1 MTGSHR
7 RHILGHKFVYCIG
20 CQLDAAYPTGRLAT
34 RTDCRPRDNQGE
46 NRFRR
51 SPTGPAVAPPRMP
64 AGQAPAPPPPQPP
77 RRKRHFWSVAI
88 FILLVSGVGI
98 RAYRDLSQPE
108 AWDYWK
114 DQYVSPSLTSQV
126 IDTLHLD
133 GSSKGRRALFV
144 SGTIGPAAA
153 NWFRG
158 RLDQANLAAGDI
170 VLLASPGGDLN
181 QATIMGEIIRQR
193 ALATAVGSADAS
205 GRVKPA
211 YCASACVLVYA
222 GGKTRFGVLGSA
234 LGVHRFVTTRPVDD
248 PVAEAQRIAGAVLGY
263 MTKMGVSSSIVEAMS
278 ETRDIRWLSP
288 KQALAMNLVTD
299 PLGKP

>member
-1 MTGSHR
+1 MSTEDSQGS
-7 RHILGHKFVYCIG
+7 
-20 CQLDAAYPTGRLAT
+20 
-34 RTDCRPRDNQGE
+34 E
-46 NRFRR
+46 NRFRK
-51 SPTGPAVAPPRMP
+51 SPTGPAVAPPRIP
-64 AGQAPAPPPPQPP
+64 PGRAPAPPVQPP
-77 RRKRHFWSVAI
+77 RRRRHFWTIAI
-88 FILLVSGVGI
+88 FILLVAGVCI

-108 AWDYWK
+108 AWHYWK
-114 DQYVSPSLTSQV
+114 DHYVSPSLTSEV
-126 IDTLHLD
+126 IDTLYLD
-133 GSSKGRRALFV
+133 GPSKGRRALFV

-158 RLDQANLAAGDI
+158 RLEQANLAPGDI
-170 VLLASPGGDLN
+170 ILLASPGGDLN
-181 QATIMGEIIRQR
+181 QAAIMGEIVRSR
-193 ALATAVGSADAS
+193 SLATAVGSTDAS

-234 LGVHRFVTTRPVDD
+234 LGVHRFVTARPVDD
-248 PVAEAQRIAGAVLGY
+248 PIAEAQRISGLVLGY

-278 ETRDIRWLSP
+278 ETREIRWLSP

>member
-1 MTGSHR
+1 MSHQNSQ
-7 RHILGHKFVYCIG
+7 G
-20 CQLDAAYPTGRLAT
+20 
-34 RTDCRPRDNQGE
+34 GE
-46 NRFRR
+46 NDFRR
-51 SPTGPAVAPPRMP
+51 PPTGPSVAPPRIP
-64 AGQAPAPPPPQPP
+64 LHQPPPPPVQPP

-88 FILLVSGVGI
+88 FILLVSGVAI
-98 RAYRDLSQPE
+98 RAYRDLSHPE
-108 AWDYWK
+108 AWHYWK
-114 DQYVSPSLTSQV
+114 DQYVSPSLTFSL
-126 IDTLHLD
+126 IDRVDLD
-133 GSSKGRRALFV
+133 GAAQGRRALFV

-153 NWFRG
+153 TLFRDK
-158 RLDQANLAAGDI
+158 LDQASLASGDI

-181 QATIMGEIIRQR
+181 QATIMGEIIRSR

-222 GGKTRFGVLGSA
+222 GGKNRFGVLGSA
-234 LGVHRFVTTRPVDD
+234 LGVHRFVTTRPVSD
-248 PVAEAQRIAGAVLGY
+248 PVAEAQRISGAVLGY

>member
-1 MTGSHR
+1 LSTEDS
-7 RHILGHKFVYCIG
+7 
-20 CQLDAAYPTGRLAT
+20 QSE
-34 RTDCRPRDNQGE
+34 E

-51 SPTGPAVAPPRMP
+51 SPTGPAVAAPRIP
-64 AGQAPAPPPPQPP
+64 AGQASPPPVQPP
-77 RRKRHFWSVAI
+77 RHKRHFWSIAI
-88 FILLVSGVGI
+88 FILLVSGVCI

-108 AWDYWK
+108 AWHYWK
-114 DQYVSPSLTSQV
+114 DQYVSPSLTFSL
-126 IDTLHLD
+126 IDKVALD
-133 GSSKGRRALFV
+133 GAAQGRRALFV

-153 NWFRG
+153 ALFRDK
-158 RLDQANLAAGDI
+158 LDQANLAPGDV

-181 QATIMGEIIRQR
+181 QATIMGEIIRSR
-193 ALATAVGSADAS
+193 ALATAVGDADAS

-234 LGVHRFVTTRPVDD
+234 LGVHRFVTTRPVND
-248 PVAEAQRIAGAVLGY
+248 PVAEAQRISGAVLGY

-278 ETRDIRWLSP
+278 ETREIRWLSP

>member
-1 MTGSHR
+1 LSTE
-7 RHILGHKFVYCIG
+7 
-20 CQLDAAYPTGRLAT
+20 
-34 RTDCRPRDNQGE
+34 DNQGE
-46 NRFRR
+46 NRVRR

-64 AGQAPAPPPPQPP
+64 AAQAPPPPVQPP
-77 RRKRHFWSVAI
+77 RRRQHFWSIAI
-88 FILLVSGVGI
+88 FILLVSGVLI

-133 GSSKGRRALFV
+133 GSSQSRRALFV

-153 NWFRG
+153 NWLND
-158 RLDQANLAAGDI
+158 RLDQANLAADDI

-181 QATIMGEIIRQR
+181 AATHMGEIIRRR
-193 ALATAVGSADAS
+193 ALATAVGSVDAA

-234 LGVHRFVTTRPVDD
+234 LGVHQFVTTRPGND

>member
-1 MTGSHR
+1 MRGNE
-7 RHILGHKFVYCIG
+7 
-20 CQLDAAYPTGRLAT
+20 DRLST
-34 RTDCRPRDNQGE
+34 EDNQE
-46 NRFRR
+46 ERRFRR
-51 SPTGPAVAPPRMP
+51 SPTGPAVTAPRIQ
-64 AGQAPAPPPPQPP
+64 AAQAPVPPAQPP
-77 RRKRHFWSVAI
+77 RRKRNFFSLAI

-98 RAYRDLSQPE
+98 RAYRDLSQPD

-126 IDTLHLD
+126 IDTLNLD

-153 NWFRG
+153 NWFRD
-158 RLDQANLAAGDI
+158 RLDQANLAPGDI
-170 VLLASPGGDLN
+170 VLLASPGGDLA

-193 ALATAVGSADAS
+193 QLATAVGSADAS

-211 YCASACVLVYA
+211 YCASACVMVYA

-248 PVAEAQRIAGAVLGY
+248 PVAEAQRISGAVLGY
-263 MTKMGVSSSIVEAMS
+263 MTKMGISSSIVEAMS
-278 ETRDIRWLSP
+278 ETREIRWLSP

>member
-1 MTGSHR
+1 MLRASSTPNGST
-7 RHILGHKFVYCIG
+7 CNE
-20 CQLDAAYPTGRLAT
+20 DRLST
-34 RTDCRPRDNQGE
+34 EDSKSEE

-51 SPTGPAVAPPRMP
+51 SPTGPAVAPPRIP
-64 AGQAPAPPPPQPP
+64 AGQPPAPPPPTP
-77 RRKRHFWSVAI
+77 RHKRHFWSVAI
-88 FILLVSGVGI
+88 FILLVSGVCI

-108 AWDYWK
+108 AWHYWK
-114 DQYVSPSLTSQV
+114 DQYVSPSLTFSL
-126 IDTLHLD
+126 IDKVDLD
-133 GSSKGRRALFV
+133 GAAQGRRALFV

-153 NWFRG
+153 ALFRDK
-158 RLDQANLAAGDI
+158 LDQANLSPGDI

-181 QATIMGEIIRQR
+181 QATIMGEIIRSR
-193 ALATAVGSADAS
+193 SLATAVGGADTS

-234 LGVHRFVTTRPVDD
+234 LGVHRFVTTKPVDD
-248 PVAEAQRIAGAVLGY
+248 PVAEAQRISGAVLGY

-278 ETRDIRWLSP
+278 ETREIRWLSP

>member
-1 MTGSHR
+1 MLQASPPPNGS
-7 RHILGHKFVYCIG
+7 VCNE
-20 CQLDAAYPTGRLAT
+20 DRLST
-34 RTDCRPRDNQGE
+34 EDSQGE

-51 SPTGPAVAPPRMP
+51 SPTGPAVAPPRIP
-64 AGQAPAPPPPQPP
+64 AGQPPASPPP
-77 RRKRHFWSVAI
+77 RTRHKRHFWSIAI
-88 FILLVSGVGI
+88 FILLVSGVCI

-108 AWDYWK
+108 AWHYWK
-114 DQYVSPSLTSQV
+114 DQYVSPSLTFSL
-126 IDTLHLD
+126 IDKVDLD
-133 GSSKGRRALFV
+133 GAAQGRRALFV

-153 NWFRG
+153 ALFRD

-193 ALATAVGSADAS
+193 SLATAVGGADAS

-248 PVAEAQRIAGAVLGY
+248 PVAEAQRISGAVLGY

-278 ETRDIRWLSP
+278 ETREIRWLSP

>member
-1 MTGSHR
+1 MLAAGSPLERATCNEDRLSTEGSH
-7 RHILGHKFVYCIG
+7 
-20 CQLDAAYPTGRLAT
+20 
-34 RTDCRPRDNQGE
+34 GE

-51 SPTGPAVAPPRMP
+51 SPTGPAVAPPRAP
-64 AGQAPAPPPPQPP
+64 AGQPPAPPPPTP
-77 RRKRHFWSVAI
+77 RHKRHFWSVAI
-88 FILLVSGVGI
+88 FILLVSGICI
-98 RAYRDLSQPE
+98 RAYRDLSQPD

-126 IDTLHLD
+126 IDTLHLE
-133 GSSKGRRALFV
+133 GSNQGARQGRRALFV

-153 NWFRG
+153 NWFRA

-170 VLLASPGGDLN
+170 VLLASPGGDLA

-193 ALATAVGSADAS
+193 ALATAVGSSDAS
-205 GRVKPA
+205 GRV
-211 YCASACVLVYA
+211 
-222 GGKTRFGVLGSA
+222 GVLGSA
-234 LGVHRFVTTRPVDD
+234 LGVHRFVTTRPAED
-248 PVAEAQRIAGAVLGY
+248 PVAEAQRMAGAVLGY
-263 MTKMGVSSSIVEAMS
+263 MTKMGVSSTIVEAMS

>member
-1 MTGSHR
+1 MSTGDSQ
-7 RHILGHKFVYCIG
+7 G
-20 CQLDAAYPTGRLAT
+20 
-34 RTDCRPRDNQGE
+34 GE
-46 NRFRR
+46 NRFRK
-51 SPTGPAVAPPRMP
+51 SPTGPAVAPPRIP
-64 AGQAPAPPPPQPP
+64 PGQAPAPPARPP
-77 RRKRHFWSVAI
+77 RRRRHFWSVAI
-88 FILLVSGVGI
+88 FILLVAGVCI
-98 RAYRDLSQPE
+98 RAWRDLSQPE
-108 AWDYWK
+108 AWHYWK
-114 DQYVSPSLTSQV
+114 DQYVSPSLTSEV

-158 RLDQANLAAGDI
+158 RLEQANLAPGDI

-181 QATIMGEIIRQR
+181 QAAIMGEIIRSR
-193 ALATAVGSADAS
+193 ALATAVGSTDAS

-234 LGVHRFVTTRPVDD
+234 LGVHRFVTTRPVED
-248 PVAEAQRIAGAVLGY
+248 PVAEAQRISGAVLGY

-278 ETRDIRWLSP
+278 ETREIRWLNP

>member
-1 MTGSHR
+1 
-7 RHILGHKFVYCIG
+7 
-20 CQLDAAYPTGRLAT
+20 
-34 RTDCRPRDNQGE
+34 
-46 NRFRR
+46 
-51 SPTGPAVAPPRMP
+51 
-64 AGQAPAPPPPQPP
+64 
-77 RRKRHFWSVAI
+77 
-88 FILLVSGVGI
+88 
-98 RAYRDLSQPE
+98 
-108 AWDYWK
+108 
-114 DQYVSPSLTSQV
+114 V

-133 GSSKGRRALFV
+133 GSDQGASKGRRALFV

-153 NWFRG
+153 NWFRA

-170 VLLASPGGDLN
+170 VLLASPGGDLS

-193 ALATAVGSADAS
+193 ALATAVGSSDAS

-263 MTKMGVSSSIVEAMS
+263 MTKMGVSSTIVEAMS

>member
-1 MTGSHR
+1 MLLARSHAGSA
-7 RHILGHKFVYCIG
+7 CNE
-20 CQLDAAYPTGRLAT
+20 DRLST
-34 RTDCRPRDNQGE
+34 EDSQEE

-51 SPTGPAVAPPRMP
+51 SPTGPAVAAPRIPP
-64 AGQAPAPPPPQPP
+64 GQDPAPPAQPP
-77 RRKRHFWSVAI
+77 RRRRHFWSIAI
-88 FILLVSGVGI
+88 FILLASGIGI
-98 RAYRDLSQPE
+98 RAYRDLSQPD

-114 DQYVSPSLTSQV
+114 DQYVSPSLTSLV
-126 IDTLHLD
+126 IDTLSLD

-153 NWFRG
+153 NWFRS

-170 VLLASPGGDLN
+170 VLLASPGGDLA

-193 ALATAVGSADAS
+193 QLATAVGSADAS
-205 GRVKPA
+205 GRIKPA
-211 YCASACVLVYA
+211 YCASACVMVYA

-263 MTKMGVSSSIVEAMS
+263 MTRMGVSSSIVEAMS
-278 ETRDIRWLSP
+278 ETREIRWLSP
-288 KQALAMNLVTD
+288 KQALAMNLVTE

>member
-1 MTGSHR
+1 MLAADPIAYGSACNEDR
-7 RHILGHKFVYCIG
+7 L
-20 CQLDAAYPTGRLAT
+20 PTE
-34 RTDCRPRDNQGE
+34 DNQGK

-51 SPTGPAVAPPRMP
+51 SPTGPAVAPPRIP
-64 AGQAPAPPPPQPP
+64 AGRAPPPPVQPP
-77 RRKRHFWSVAI
+77 RHRRHFWSVAI
-88 FILLVSGVGI
+88 FILLVSGICI
-98 RAYRDLSQPE
+98 RAYRDLSQPD

-153 NWFRG
+153 SWFRG

-181 QATIMGEIIRQR
+181 QAAIMGEIIRQR

-205 GRVKPA
+205 GRIKPG

-248 PVAEAQRIAGAVLGY
+248 PVAEAQRISGAVLGY

-278 ETRDIRWLSP
+278 ETREIRWLSP

>member
-1 MTGSHR
+1 MLR
-7 RHILGHKFVYCIG
+7 IG
-20 CQLDAAYPTGRLAT
+20 PPPDGFACNEDRVSTEDSQS
-34 RTDCRPRDNQGE
+34 GE

-51 SPTGPAVAPPRMP
+51 SPTGPPVAPPRGP
-64 AGQAPAPPPPQPP
+64 AGQAPPPVQPP
-77 RRKRHFWSVAI
+77 RRRRHFWSVAI
-88 FILLVSGVGI
+88 FILLVSGVCI

-108 AWDYWK
+108 AWHYWK
-114 DQYVSPSLTSQV
+114 DQYVSPSLTFSL
-126 IDTLHLD
+126 IDRVDLD
-133 GSSKGRRALFV
+133 GAAQGRRALFV

-153 NWFRG
+153 TLFRDK
-158 RLDQANLAAGDI
+158 LDQVNLAAGDI

-181 QATIMGEIIRQR
+181 QATIMGETIRQR
-193 ALATAVGSADAS
+193 SLATAVGGADAS

-234 LGVHRFVTTRPVDD
+234 LGVHRFVTTRPVED
-248 PVAEAQRIAGAVLGY
+248 PVADTQRIAGAVLGY